1 MQLLEAAFFRRRMG
15 PTADVLIGDDGS
27 KEKGW
32 DQIWQIL
39 KLSKLH
45 CYHAADI
52 EALFELPD
60 YSGALTWIYG
70 GGRESLLLLL
80 RVGYV
85 SRMEIS
91 LTSVGVEIGKELI
104 IK

>member
-1 MQLLEAAFFRRRMG
+1 MTNFEI
-15 PTADVLIGDDGS
+15 V
-27 KEKGW
+27 E
-32 DQIWQIL
+32 
-39 KLSKLH
+39 LH
-45 CYHAADI
+45 RYHAADI

-60 YSGALTWIYG
+60 YSRALTWIYG

-80 RVGYV
+80 RVGYI